1 MKLTD
6 FPLAWRWTDKEHT
19 VLPDHAL
26 SHISPQDP
34 EQAQSLHR
42 LSLQFLGSDSLSPQQ
57 FTIEQLSLGTQEPQ
71 PITNWLH
78 EKHQQQETQVFLSW
92 AQDMAVITNW
102 GILTKYWQDFY
113 YPSSD
118 DLVVWPEHLGWAV
131 LFHHAEFIQ
140 FGKRL

>member
-19 VLPDHAL
+19 VLPDHVL
-26 SHISPQDP
+26 SQISPQAP
-34 EQAQSLHR
+34 ERAQSLHR
-42 LSLQFLGSDSLSPQQ
+42 LSLQFLGPDSLNTQQ

-71 PITNWLH
+71 FITNWLL

-92 AQDMAVITNW
+92 AQDLAVVTNW
-102 GILTKYWQDFY
+102 GILAKYWQDFY

-118 DLVVWPEHLGWAV
+118 DLVVWPEHSGWAV